1 MRKILLILIIPI
13 TFSSCYI
20 HKLSYGDGAVEGY
33 TKTDKQHNFILG
45 FISEK
50 TPILEE
56 IKNEKNYEVEIKMTL
71 TDGLISFLTAGL
83 YVPTTIIVKK

>member
-1 MRKILLILIIPI
+1 MKTLIAILIIPFL
-13 TFSSCYI
+13 FSSCYI
-20 HKLSYGDGAVEGY
+20 HKLSYGEGAVEGY

-56 IKNEKNYEVEIKMTL
+56 IKNEKNYEVEIKMTF

>member
-1 MRKILLILIIPI
+1 MLILITILLI
-13 TFSSCYI
+13 FSSCYI
-20 HKLSYGDGAVEGY
+20 HKLSYGEGAVEGY

-45 FISEK
+45 FISEE
-50 TPILEE
+50 TSILEE

>member
-1 MRKILLILIIPI
+1 MRKILLILIISI
-13 TFSSCYI
+13 TFSSC
-20 HKLSYGDGAVEGY
+20 SVEGY

-45 FISEK
+45 FISEE
-50 TPILEE
+50 TSILEE